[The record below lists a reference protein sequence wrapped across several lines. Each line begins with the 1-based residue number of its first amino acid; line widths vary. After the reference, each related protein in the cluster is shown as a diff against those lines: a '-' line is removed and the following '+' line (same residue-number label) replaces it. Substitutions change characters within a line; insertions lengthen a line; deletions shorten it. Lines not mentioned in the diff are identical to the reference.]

1 MASSLG
7 SIVQRNGV
15 AGGPVS
21 YLGQALR
28 WPALSCQRDQRAA
41 RSATRP
47 DFSMSNWSCRPCAFL
62 SDPSITKITAI
73 HHATKFAK
81 NKARKTI
88 RLAVDDTS
96 FSTV

>member
-28 WPALSCQRDQRAA
+28 WPAL
-41 RSATRP
+41 
-47 DFSMSNWSCRPCAFL
+47 
-62 SDPSITKITAI
+62 
-73 HHATKFAK
+73 
-81 NKARKTI
+81 
-88 RLAVDDTS
+88 
-96 FSTV
+96 